1 MKLKLKVENSF
12 KGDIKKI
19 YKQGIITQDEIESVI
34 ESLLCQIPL
43 APKYQD
49 HKLTG
54 DLKAYKECHIKPNLL
69 LVYKITKD
77 ELHLVRLGSH
87 SELFKK

>member
-19 YKQGIITQDEIESVI
+19 YKQGIITQDEIESVV

-69 LVYKITKD
+69 LVYKIIKD
-77 ELHLVRLGSH
+77 ELHLVRLGLH

>member
-19 YKQGIITQDEIESVI
+19 YKQGIITQDEIESVV

-69 LVYKITKD
+69 LVYFLKNKAK
-77 ELHLVRLGSH
+77 R
-87 SELFKK
+87 